1 LGVRKRRVRPLP
13 EEATPADLHHR
24 HVAAVARTFSFK
36 ELAAAIR
43 NFREDGLV
51 ADEDAALYKGYL
63 KSVSQVTIYRVILCC

>member
-13 EEATPADLHHR
+13 EEASPADPRHR
-24 HVAAVARTFSFK
+24 HVAAAARTFSFK
-36 ELAAAIR
+36 ELAAATR
-43 NFREDGLV
+43 NFGEDGLV